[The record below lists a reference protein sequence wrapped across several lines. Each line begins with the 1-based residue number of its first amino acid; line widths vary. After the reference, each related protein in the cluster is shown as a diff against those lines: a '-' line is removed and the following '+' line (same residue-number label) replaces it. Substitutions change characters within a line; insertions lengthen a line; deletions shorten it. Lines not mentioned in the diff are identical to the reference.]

1 MAKSTIGEPRIDEEL
16 QLAELDPSP
25 VEESPII
32 FSKEPDS
39 SPSPPILP
47 LYSRKSTSSLGGHG
61 VAYYRLFSSHTRTD
75 SYPETLTVA
84 RVQKYSSYAFT
95 VFAALHITNTS
106 IIPLATRSIPASD
119 TYLLLTRPYYQ
130 SFPFEPLLVVGPLVL
145 HVASG
150 VALRLYR
157 RSQNLKRYGAE
168 SRRDRRL
175 IAWPALS
182 GTSALG
188 YILLPL
194 VSGHAFI
201 NRVLPLWI
209 EGGSSSIGLGYVSHA
224 FARHPVVSFIGF
236 GALVGVAAWHTV
248 WGWGKWIGFS
258 PAQVTEGGIYGQ
270 LRRKRRWYALNSASL
285 AVTALWLAGGFGIVG
300 RAGEVPGWVG
310 REYDELYQRIP
321 IIGAW
326 M

>member
-1 MAKSTIGEPRIDEEL
+1 MNPKLTISIV
-16 QLAELDPSP
+16 S
-25 VEESPII
+25 
-32 FSKEPDS
+32 
-39 SPSPPILP
+39 
-47 LYSRKSTSSLGGHG
+47 
-61 VAYYRLFSSHTRTD
+61 
-75 SYPETLTVA
+75 

-130 SFPFEPLLVVGPLVL
+130 SFPFETLLVAGPLLL

-175 IAWPALS
+175 VAWPALN

-188 YILLPL
+188 YALVPL
-194 VSGHAFI
+194 VAGHSFI
-201 NRVLPLWI
+201 NRVLPLWV

-224 FARHPVVSFIGF
+224 FARHPAVSFVGF
-236 GALVGVAAWHTV
+236 SALVAVGAWHSV
-248 WGWGKWIGFS
+248 WGWAKWLGLT
-258 PAQVTEGGIYGQ
+258 PAQVTEGGVHGQ
-270 LRRKRRWYALNSASL
+270 WRRKRRWYACNGASFAL
-285 AVTALWLAGGFGIVG
+285 TALWLAGGLGIVG

-310 REYDELYQRIP
+310 REYDELYHRIP
-321 IIGAW
+321 VIGAW